1 LRAQKTSLKELQMAQ
16 TRIYLV
22 GTPNGVR
29 LVRATV
35 RQQAL
40 SHAANQLLTVRV
52 ATQDDLVNAM
62 EMGIKIENY
71 KAPEQSDLDLA

>member
-1 LRAQKTSLKELQMAQ
+1 MAQ
-16 TRIYLV
+16 SRIYLV

-71 KAPEQSDLDLA
+71 KAPEQPDLDLE